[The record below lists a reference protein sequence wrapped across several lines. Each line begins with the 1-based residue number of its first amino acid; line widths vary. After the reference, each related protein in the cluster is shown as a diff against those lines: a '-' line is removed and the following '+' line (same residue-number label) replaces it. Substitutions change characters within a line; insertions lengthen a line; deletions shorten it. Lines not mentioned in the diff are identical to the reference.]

1 MKSLCKYLILLV
13 LGAAA
18 FQGCSL
24 VDEDMRDCEADTR
37 LDYELRLVTN
47 MTTELQTQLSLEAD
61 VEVAAALESCWKDVF
76 TDRAH
81 DVDLSFYDV
90 AEPCERLHHEQHV
103 MDASQTSYTLYIP
116 VRRYMH
122 LAVANLEGNGTLRLE
137 DDLYSGTASLRQE
150 LADTLDS
157 QSKGIFSARLPMDIH
172 EGENQEFDVR
182 LYMANSAAAIVLDT
196 LGSGV
201 RDVRV
206 FGAGFATEFNLADS
220 VYHFPYT
227 PVYRARKVEVG
238 NAPGEPLCY
247 TTVTFPSRSSRESKA
262 EASDAL
268 WQLRVYATLPD
279 GTITESVVF
288 VTSPLEAGKV
298 KIIKGKIYGN
308 GALVPEKGDPHV
320 GVSVQMDWK
329 PGTQHE
335 VIL

>member
-61 VEVAAALESCWKDVF
+61 VEVAAALKTCWQEIF

-90 AEPCERLHHEQHV
+90 AEPWERLHHEQHV
-103 MDASQTSYTLYIP
+103 MDASQTSYSLYIP

-122 LAVANLEGNGTLRLE
+122 LAVANLEGNGSLRLE
-137 DDLYSGTASLRQE
+137 DDLYSTTATLRE
-150 LADTLDS
+150 TLADTLDS
-157 QSKGIFSARLPMDIH
+157 QSKGIFTARLPMDIH
-172 EGENQEFDVR
+172 KGENQEFDVR
-182 LYMANSAAAIVLDT
+182 LYMANSASALVLDT
-196 LGSGV
+196 LDSHV
-201 RDVRV
+201 KDVRV
-206 FGAGFATEFNLADS
+206 YGAGFATEFSLADS

-238 NAPGEPLCY
+238 DTPGEPLCY

-268 WQLRVYATLPD
+268 WQLRVYATMPD
-279 GTITESVVF
+279 GTITESVVY
-288 VTSPLEAGKV
+288 VTAPLEAGKV

-308 GALVPEKGDPHV
+308 GALVPEKGDPTV
-320 GVSVQMDWK
+320 GVTVQVDWS
-329 PGTQHE
+329 PGMEHE